1 VTFRGD
7 KMSKSLGTALDPIEA
22 ADRFG
27 PDPLRLYLV
36 KEIPFGNDGDF
47 GWERYE
53 ERYNVDLANNLGNLV
68 SRIAAM
74 TDRYRKGA
82 IQPQPAGGRLPGGAA
97 KTVAEYRVAMDAFAM
112 HEGAAAVFRLIDA
125 TNEFIAETEP
135 WTLARDPASGDRLTS
150 VLFDTVEALRIVA
163 VLLIPIMPA
172 SAAEI
177 LRRVGDNRR
186 ASTITLDADA
196 RWSTAGERIVSRG
209 DAMWPRLE
217 TK

>member
-1 VTFRGD
+1 
-7 KMSKSLGTALDPIEA
+7 
-22 ADRFG
+22 
-27 PDPLRLYLV
+27 
-36 KEIPFGNDGDF
+36 
-47 GWERYE
+47 
-53 ERYNVDLANNLGNLV
+53 
-68 SRIAAM
+68 
-74 TDRYRKGA
+74 
-82 IQPQPAGGRLPGGAA
+82 
-97 KTVAEYRVAMDAFAM
+97 MDAFAM

-135 WTLARDPASGDRLTS
+135 WTLARDPASADRLAS

-186 ASTITLDADA
+186 ASAITLDADA
-196 RWSTAGERIVSRG
+196 RWSTTGERIVSRG